1 MMVDE
6 ADMDPV
12 GGGSGTHGTNS
23 GHRSGTKRSS
33 SQMDP
38 ASPRIPSKRKPGPIP
53 RHVVVRRPT
62 SPLPLSSPDS
72 SPSWLSSD
80 PPPPLLT
87 PVTPTVL
94 SEESDRG
101 EALLTCPD
109 LEGSEPPKLTT
120 INGDLGKLQ
129 IRSHRSHLDTLCSVV
144 RARADMWVCVCVCA
158 MDIMSSLSHLALL
171 LLHVAEPRNNEPP
184 LSFQIDF
191 SYSYY

>member
-12 GGGSGTHGTNS
+12 GGGGGTHGTNS
-23 GHRSGTKRSS
+23 GHRSGTKRGS

-62 SPLPLSSPDS
+62 SPLPLSSADS
-72 SPSWLSSD
+72 SPSWLSPD

-101 EALLTCPD
+101 EALLTGPD

-129 IRSHRSHLDTLCSVV
+129 IRSHWSHLDTLYSVT
-144 RARADMWVCVCVCA
+144 WCVCVCVC
-158 MDIMSSLSHLALL
+158 
-171 LLHVAEPRNNEPP
+171 V
-184 LSFQIDF
+184 
-191 SYSYY
+191 